1 MKNLR
6 FILPLAIFALLAGLL
21 AAGLRLDPREVPS
34 PLIGKPAPGFTLTRL
49 DDPGQTVNRD
59 DMLGKVWMLNV
70 WASWCAACREEHPH
84 LLALARSKLLP
95 IYGLN
100 YKDVRDD
107 GLTWLARFGD
117 PYDVSLF
124 DQDGRV
130 GIDFGVYG
138 VPETFI
144 IDKQGVIRFKQI
156 GPVTPEIIETR
167 IVPLI
172 KELNA

>member
-124 DQDGRV
+124 
-130 GIDFGVYG
+130 
-138 VPETFI
+138 
-144 IDKQGVIRFKQI
+144 
-156 GPVTPEIIETR
+156 
-167 IVPLI
+167 
-172 KELNA
+172 